1 MFDQFSLTTDWLKA
15 RSAASPH
22 ALGLILE
29 TMSWT
34 YAEIDSLVDDV
45 CRFLQSGPRPKNGR
59 LGVLLPNRLPYVC
72 LVHAAARL
80 NLTLVTFN
88 TRLTPAELAW
98 QIELTHCQTIIWDDL
113 FSEKVAT
120 LRHSTKTETIHFI
133 QWHAA
138 VFQKQKGNRPAPV
151 WSPETSPS
159 FESIH
164 SIVFTSGTTGR
175 PKAVPITYAQH
186 FFSALGSA
194 YRLGVESD
202 DLWLS
207 CLPLYHVGGM
217 AILFRSTLYG
227 TGVDLHP
234 RFDLEKIN
242 VALDEKSITLI
253 SVVPTMLFRL
263 LQQRQKWPKSMRII
277 LVGGA
282 AASRELVEAA
292 NRLADRPL
300 VSTSFGMTETASQF
314 ATLTPAETARK
325 PGGVGKPF
333 LFNQLKIMRDDN
345 QPAAPKEIGEIWVS
359 GPSVMQGYIN
369 NPSANEERFVGRWF
383 RTGDLGYLDEAGD
396 AWVVQRRSDLI
407 ISGGENIYPTEV
419 EAILRTHPAVA
430 EVAVVGL
437 PDSEWGQVVGAMIQ
451 LKPHARLEPADLQ
464 LFARK
469 HLAGYKL
476 PRKIVTV
483 KALPQTASGKI
494 ERKRVEEMMMGKDE
508 N

>member
-1 MFDQFSLTTDWLKA
+1 MNNQFSLTTDWLAA
-15 RSAASPH
+15 RRDASPN
-22 ALGLILE
+22 ALALIIDDQR
-29 TMSWT
+29 WT
-34 YAEIDSLVDDV
+34 YADLDTLVTNISSAL
-45 CRFLQSGPRPKNGR
+45 RNQPRPENGR
-59 LGVLLPNRLPYVC
+59 LGVLLPNELPYVC

-98 QIELTHCQTIIWDDL
+98 QVELTHCQTIIWDDR
-113 FSEKVAT
+113 FSETV
-120 LRHSTKTETIHFI
+120 TELQHGEAKQPIRFI
-133 QWHAA
+133 QWDITF
-138 VFQKQKGNRPAPV
+138 FQENKGRGTGPD
-151 WSPETSPS
+151 WDSDSPPS
-159 FESIH
+159 FDSIH

-234 RFDLEKIN
+234 RFNLDKIN
-242 VALDEKSITLI
+242 DALEEKPITLI

-263 LQQRQKWPKSMRII
+263 LQRRQHWPTSMRII

-292 NRLADRPL
+292 NGLADRPL

-314 ATLTPAETARK
+314 ATLTPAETAQK

-333 LFNQLKIMRDDN
+333 LFNRLKIMRDDD
-345 QPAAPKEIGEIWVS
+345 QPAAPGEIGEIWVS
-359 GPSVMQGYIN
+359 GPSVMSGYIN
-369 NPSANEERFVGRWF
+369 NPTANEERFVGGWF

-407 ISGGENIYPTEV
+407 ISGGENIYPAEV
-419 EAILRTHPAVA
+419 ESVLRAHPAVA

-437 PDSEWGQVVGAMIQ
+437 PDSEWGQVVVAMIQ
-451 LKPHARLEPADLQ
+451 LNPGERLEPADLQ
-464 LFARK
+464 LFARE
-469 HLAGYKL
+469 HLAGYKI

-483 KALPQTASGKI
+483 AALPQTASGKI
-494 ERKRVEEMMMGKDE
+494 ERKRVEAMMAKNSE
-508 N
+508 Q